1 MEMSYDTFS
10 PTFAWGRWRRCRVN
24 REVKISRYYIVRL
37 VRQFRFSGIIWN
49 MGILFMDHSHLN
61 SITTI
66 IHIGTCE
73 IDAENNSLSRN
84 GRFPPVALDG
94 ELYCTAAYSAEDT
107 IPAR

>member
-1 MEMSYDTFS
+1 MDLKLVC
-10 PTFAWGRWRRCRVN
+10 WVRVAT
-24 REVKISRYYIVRL
+24 RLWWPLACEIRYIVRL
-37 VRQFRFSGIIWN
+37 VRQFRFSGVIWN
-49 MGILFMDHSHLN
+49 MGILFMGHSHLN

-107 IPAR
+107 ILAR